1 MYQYRDNEKTLRG
14 KRLHC
19 ERFLHKIVKYYS
31 EVIKISEDLRGLT
44 MEYLIGVDLGTT
56 STKAVLFDTEG
67 HVIASANKG
76 YKLYRDEPD
85 MAEEDLNEIWEAFVD
100 AMTEVVRGANGGKI
114 WVYHSVLQCTH

>member
-1 MYQYRDNEKTLRG
+1 
-14 KRLHC
+14 
-19 ERFLHKIVKYYS
+19 
-31 EVIKISEDLRGLT
+31 

-85 MAEEDLNEIWEAFVD
+85 MAEEDLNEIWKPFVD
-100 AMTEVVRGANGGKI
+100 AMTELFAAQTTVRFL
-114 WVYHSVLQCTH
+114 YHSVLQCTH

>member
-1 MYQYRDNEKTLRG
+1 
-14 KRLHC
+14 
-19 ERFLHKIVKYYS
+19 
-31 EVIKISEDLRGLT
+31 

-100 AMTEVVRGANGGKI
+100 AMTEVVRGANGGK
-114 WVYHSVLQCTH
+114 VLGVSFSSAMHSLIAFDKD